1 MDESLVQLL
10 IGAIGA
16 LITGVVTYF
25 GRRKIQ
31 QDEDFHRETHSLNLF
46 RALADENPRL
56 QLAAASV
63 LIERL
68 RRLSAKR
75 RKNEVDISERTAI
88 AHALTSVLKNRPD
101 NPISRRRPDGY
112 RVSAELAKYVAEQVP
127 KIIGALPAK
136 SGARSSPMLEFDWQ
150 EAKLAG
156 AYWKSIDARKVDFFK
171 ADLTSC
177 GMREARLQ
185 GAIFMSAKLCDSVM
199 RDADLTGA
207 ILADADVQ
215 NANLEGAI
223 LASVDLTGVKNWDK
237 IKSLTGAKYDR
248 KTRFPDG
255 FEPAS
260 SGMMLLGDGSTKET
274 RS

>member
-1 MDESLVQLL
+1 MDQSLVQLL

-88 AHALTSVLKNRPD
+88 AHALTSVLKNGPD
-101 NPISRRRPDGY
+101 NSSSPADGHQ
-112 RVSAELAKYVAEQVP
+112 VSSELAKYVAEQIP
-127 KIIGALPAK
+127 KIIGAMPAK
-136 SGARSSPMLEFDWQ
+136 PGAKTSMMETSPMLEFDWQ

-156 AYWKSIDARKVDFFK
+156 PYWKSIDARKVDFFK
-171 ADLTSC
+171 ADLSSC

-185 GAIFMSAKLCDSVM
+185 GAVFMSAKLCDSVM
-199 RDADLTGA
+199 RGADLTGA
-207 ILADADVQ
+207 ILSDADVH
-215 NANLEGAI
+215 NADLEGAI
-223 LASVDLTGVKNWDK
+223 LANVDLTTVKNWDK
-237 IKSLTGAKYDR
+237 IKSLTGAKYDL
-248 KTRFPDG
+248 KTAFPDG

-260 SGMMLLGDGSTKET
+260 RGMVLMGDAGKK
-274 RS
+274 